1 MAMTMAQASA
11 AMREAM
17 RETIKRYSTWYLLEG
32 VLLVVAGVV
41 ALIWPYVASVALI
54 FLLGWILIISGVL
67 QGIGLIGAKDVPH
80 FWLQLVSAVLA
91 ILIGILLLRNPDAG
105 LLIMTVLLIVY
116 FFVEGISKV
125 IFAMNI
131 RPFIGWLWVLL
142 SGIIGILLG
151 AYLWANMPVAS
162 EWVLGVLLGI
172 QLIVEGAALALSR
185 LDGALEL
192 AQRLVMPGRTARHRR
207 AAIRSGRAERQPRL
221 LAGRRLDIAR
231 VDPADF
237 RRGGIG
243 DLHPIALA
251 ARGAELGALLGDLDG
266 LRVGRGRH
274 PHIGVAHQRDPLV
287 LAGGRHRHGCRG
299 HRHDADAR
307 HRDVAAR
314 SARLAPRRV
323 SRVRSLTDG
332 FGSAAAAGCGGACTG
347 AAR

>member
-131 RPFIGWLWVLL
+131 RPFTGWLWVLL
-142 SGIIGILLG
+142 SGVIGILLG

-172 QLIVEGAALALSR
+172 QLIVEGVALALSR

-192 AQRLVMPGRTARHRR
+192 APEARHAWPQAGHARI
-207 AAIRSGRAERQPRL
+207 AIQAWVAGQS
-221 LAGRRLDIAR
+221 LAYC
-231 VDPADF
+231 P
-237 RRGGIG
+237 
-243 DLHPIALA
+243 
-251 ARGAELGALLGDLDG
+251 
-266 LRVGRGRH
+266 
-274 PHIGVAHQRDPLV
+274 GVA
-287 LAGGRHRHGCRG
+287 
-299 HRHDADAR
+299 
-307 HRDVAAR
+307 
-314 SARLAPRRV
+314 S
-323 SRVRSLTDG
+323 T
-332 FGSAAAAGCGGACTG
+332 
-347 AAR
+347 